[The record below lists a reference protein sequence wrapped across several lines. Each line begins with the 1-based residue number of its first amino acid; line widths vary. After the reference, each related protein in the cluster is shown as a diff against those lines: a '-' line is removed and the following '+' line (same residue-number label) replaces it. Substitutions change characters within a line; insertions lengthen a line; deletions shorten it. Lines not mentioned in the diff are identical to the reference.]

1 MQCASITSSTSVCI
15 CMYIHYALYYSVV
28 VESTGQ
34 RKVEAI
40 SCSNVEGET
49 AVKLAKLKAKCL
61 EAVSSDLDF

>member
-1 MQCASITSSTSVCI
+1 
-15 CMYIHYALYYSVV
+15 MYVHTLYALYYSVV

-34 RKVEAI
+34 HKAETL

-61 EAVSSDLDF
+61 EAVSSDLGF